1 MERLKES
8 PSLSSPNSASTS
20 PSLENMLD
28 GTEQVSDARLR
39 PHWARR
45 LLRYSITARN
55 AAKSALV
62 APSHLAQDTELTQ
75 SSSFSSG
82 GSWVASGPGFPSRR
96 SALGLSSTWIL
107 KDEYSFSSGPR
118 LAPEPKELL
127 ELMARSAEQPENG
140 SSTRDTST
148 PGLLISV
155 VECKLLKL
163 PSGPGWLPLVV
174 TVVAGGSRV
183 SWKHKESVGRSSG
196 DRKTN

>member
-1 MERLKES
+1 
-8 PSLSSPNSASTS
+8 
-20 PSLENMLD
+20 
-28 GTEQVSDARLR
+28 
-39 PHWARR
+39 
-45 LLRYSITARN
+45 
-55 AAKSALV
+55 
-62 APSHLAQDTELTQ
+62 
-75 SSSFSSG
+75 
-82 GSWVASGPGFPSRR
+82 
-96 SALGLSSTWIL
+96 
-107 KDEYSFSSGPR
+107 
-118 LAPEPKELL
+118 
-127 ELMARSAEQPENG
+127 MARSAEQPENG

>member
-1 MERLKES
+1 
-8 PSLSSPNSASTS
+8 
-20 PSLENMLD
+20 MLD
-28 GTEQVSDARLR
+28 GTEQVSDTRLR

-82 GSWVASGPGFPSRR
+82 GSWVASGPGLPSR

-118 LAPEPKELL
+118 LAPELKELL

-140 SSTRDTST
+140 SSAWDTST

-183 SWKHKESVGRSSG
+183 SWKHKESFGRSSG
-196 DRKTN
+196 DRKTS